1 MYLIQIALLSVALL
15 NLGLGLFIF
24 YRNRIKIINVSYFL
38 FCFSTAVWSF
48 GMLMYYR
55 SGVDFDGVLI
65 WSKILYFAGSLVALF
80 FLWFVINYIDKK
92 IEKIFPHF
100 VLLMLPS
107 AVIFYLLYADLI
119 IKDINFFPGNT
130 QLILGEYW
138 WIYYLQFFAYFT
150 WAFILLLKHYF
161 ASYGIEKTRTFYFF
175 SGSLVPCAGASIVNM
190 ILPYFGNF
198 KYAWLGPVFLLFLIL
213 NIFYAIVRYQFFD
226 IKLALRRSIVY
237 ILSVLAVAAPASGV
251 LYLVNQFIPQ
261 YLTYASIAALVAA
274 VSVFSPIRDYYYRV
288 ANKYFFSS
296 LYDANQVIARV
307 SDGLRSTLDA
317 GEIYNLISGVLMNSL
332 HTKAV
337 GILNYEAVQFN
348 NGFAL
353 NGRKTF
359 PGDSGLQEEYGKQSK
374 VMIVEEIK
382 NTAYDQHKEII
393 DLLTSLNAAAVVP
406 LNVKDE
412 ALGIIVLGQK
422 ESGDMYN
429 DEDLRTLETIASQS
443 AMAIKNAQLYG
454 ETKQFSQTLQAEVER
469 QTAELKFANEELQ
482 RLDQAKSDF
491 ISIASHQLR
500 TPLTAIKGFAS
511 MVLEGDY
518 GKVTKAVGDKIEKIF
533 ASSER
538 LIRLVNDLLDLS
550 HMEGG
555 KMEFNFARVD
565 FDAMVKSVVEEL
577 KPNAMKKKLKFGWQT
592 PDSEFWVWA
601 DEQKLR
607 QVAMN
612 LIDNAI
618 KYTQQGSV
626 EVYLEHKDGQAV
638 MAVKD
643 TGMGMHLGESE
654 HLFEKFVRGSEAS
667 RYHTEGAGVG
677 LYVAKKIIEEHKG
690 EVWAESPGDGL
701 GSTFFVRLPEWKG

>member
-1 MYLIQIALLSVALL
+1 MINGFYGYFWSFYPKAGMLHPIYLLFLSVVTVRIFYLSLKEIGIAKKESSYKYYQIKYTLLSVLFYVLAASDFAA
-15 NLGLGLFIF
+15 NYGFEFYPVGFIF
-24 YRNRIKIINVSYFL
+24 
-38 FCFSTAVWSF
+38 
-48 GMLMYYR
+48 
-55 SGVDFDGVLI
+55 
-65 WSKILYFAGSLVALF
+65 IL
-80 FLWFVINYIDKK
+80 
-92 IEKIFPHF
+92 
-100 VLLMLPS
+100 
-107 AVIFYLLYADLI
+107 
-119 IKDINFFPGNT
+119 
-130 QLILGEYW
+130 
-138 WIYYLQFFAYFT
+138 
-150 WAFILLLKHYF
+150 
-161 ASYGIEKTRTFYFF
+161 
-175 SGSLVPCAGASIVNM
+175 
-190 ILPYFGNF
+190 
-198 KYAWLGPVFLLFLIL
+198 VFLMMIA
-213 NIFYAIVRYQFFD
+213 YTIVVHRLMD
-226 IKLALRRSIVY
+226 IKFVLRRSIVY

-251 LYLVNQFIPQ
+251 LFIVNLYWEHYI
-261 YLTYASIAALVAA
+261 TYAAIAALVAA
-274 VSVFSPIRDYYYRV
+274 VSVFSPIRDYYYRI

-296 LYDANQVIARV
+296 LYDSREVIARV
-307 SDGLRSTLDA
+307 SDGLRSTLDVS
-317 GEIYNLISGVLMNSL
+317 EIYNLISGVLINSF
-332 HTKAV
+332 HAKAV
-337 GILNYEAVQFN
+337 GILNYEAVKGGYTVQFN

-353 NGRKTF
+353 NGRTNF
-359 PGDSGLQEEYGKQSK
+359 PGDKGLQEEYGRQSK

-382 NTAYDQHKEII
+382 SIAYDKHKEII
-393 DLLTSLNAAAVVP
+393 DLLVAVNAAAVVP

-412 ALGIIVLGQK
+412 ALGVIVLGQK

-454 ETKQFSQTLQAEVER
+454 ETKQFSQTLQVEVEH
-469 QTAELKFANEELQ
+469 QTAELKLANDELQ
-482 RLDQAKSDF
+482 KLDKAKSDF

-555 KMEFNFARVD
+555 KMEFNFAKVD
-565 FDAMVKSVVEEL
+565 FDAMIKSVVEEL
-577 KPNAMKKKLKFGWQT
+577 EPNAMKKKLKFGWKT

-626 EVYLEHKDGQAV
+626 EVSLEHKDGQAV

-643 TGMGMHLGESE
+643 TGMGMHPGESD

-690 EVWAESPGDGL
+690 GVWAESPGEDK
-701 GSTFFVRLPEWKG
+701 GSTFFVKLPEWKE